1 MKNIQMVDLQ
11 TQYHRLK
18 TDIDAAMQKVIESS
32 AFINGPAVKEF
43 QANLAEYLNV
53 KHVITCGNG
62 TDALQ
67 AALVALDLQPGDE
80 VITTAFTFIAT
91 VEVIG
96 LLKLNPV
103 LVDVDLS
110 TYTIIPEQVEAAIT
124 PKTKAII
131 PVHLFG
137 QGADMNR
144 LTKIAEKHN
153 LYLIEDAAQCLGA
166 DYKTGD
172 TEKKLGTIGN
182 IGCTSFFPSKNLGCF
197 GDGGACITNDDK
209 LAEKLRMFVNHGAK
223 KKYYHKTIGVN
234 SRLDTLQAAILNVKL
249 PHLDDF
255 NRSRQEVTDF
265 YDNAFK
271 NINSINIPGR
281 NPESKHVFH
290 QYVLRVKNG
299 QRDELKE
306 WLQTKGIP
314 SMVYYPVPLHKQ
326 EAFSKWITE
335 DFTLP
340 NSEQLSLEVL
350 ALPIHTEMTTEQLE
364 YITEG
369 VLSFFKQNKKPRF
382 I

>member
-1 MKNIQMVDLQ
+1 MNNIQMVDLQ

-18 TDIDAAMQKVIESS
+18 TEIDSAMQEVIESS

-43 QANLAEYLNV
+43 QAGMAEYLSA

-96 LLKLNPV
+96 LLNLKPV
-103 LVDVDLS
+103 LVDVDLD

-124 PKTKAII
+124 SKTKAII

-144 LTKIAEKHN
+144 LKEIAQKYN
-153 LYLIEDAAQCLGA
+153 LFLVEDAAQCLGA
-166 DYKTGD
+166 GFETNNG
-172 TEKKLGTIGN
+172 EQKLGTIGD

-209 LAEKLRMFVNHGAK
+209 LAEKLRMFNNHGAK
-223 KKYYHKTIGVN
+223 KKYYHETIGVN

-255 NRSRQEVTDF
+255 NRRRQGVASF
-265 YDNAFK
+265 YDSVFSDIDDIAL
-271 NINSINIPGR
+271 PTR
-281 NPESKHVFH
+281 NPASEHVFH
-290 QYVLRVKNG
+290 QYVLRVTNG
-299 QRDELKE
+299 KRDELKE
-306 WLQTKGIP
+306 WLQQKGIS
-314 SMVYYPVPLHKQ
+314 SMVYYPVALHKQ
-326 EAFSKWITE
+326 EAFSKWIT
-335 DFTLP
+335 DDLALP
-340 NSEQLSLEVL
+340 NSEQLTREVL
-350 ALPIHTEMTTEQLE
+350 ALPIHTEMTKKQIE
-364 YITEG
+364 IIKDG
-369 VLSFFKQNKKPRF
+369 VLSFFNQS
-382 I
+382 

>member
-18 TDIDAAMQKVIESS
+18 PEIDAAMQEVIESS

-43 QANLAEYLNV
+43 QAGMAEYLSA

-96 LLKLNPV
+96 LLNLKPI

-144 LTKIAEKHN
+144 LKEIVQKHN
-153 LYLIEDAAQCLGA
+153 IFLVEDAAQCLGA
-166 DYKTGD
+166 GYETNNG
-172 TEKKLGTIGN
+172 EQKLGTIGD

-197 GDGGACITNDDK
+197 GDGGACITNNDK

-223 KKYYHKTIGVN
+223 KKYYHETIGVN

-255 NRSRQEVTDF
+255 NRRRQGVASF
-265 YDNAFK
+265 YDSVFSDIDDIAL
-271 NINSINIPGR
+271 PAR
-281 NPESKHVFH
+281 NPASEHVFH
-290 QYVLRVKNG
+290 QYVLRIKNG
-299 QRDELKE
+299 KRDKLKE
-306 WLQTKGIP
+306 WLYQKGVS
-314 SMVYYPVPLHKQ
+314 SMVYYPVALHKQ
-326 EAFSKWITE
+326 EAFSRWIT
-335 DFTLP
+335 DDLSLP
-340 NSEQLSLEVL
+340 NSEQLTREVL
-350 ALPIHTEMTTEQLE
+350 ALPIHTEMTKKQIE
-364 YITEG
+364 IIKDG
-369 VLSFFKQNKKPRF
+369 VLSFFNQS
-382 I
+382 

>member
-1 MKNIQMVDLQ
+1 MNKIQMVDLQ
-11 TQYHRLK
+11 TQYYRLK
-18 TDIDAAMQKVIESS
+18 QEIDTAMQEVIESS

-43 QANLAEYLNV
+43 QAGLAEYLNA

-96 LLKLNPV
+96 LMNLTPV
-103 LVDVDLS
+103 LVDVDPH

-124 PKTKAII
+124 PRTKAII

-137 QGADMNR
+137 QGADMVR
-144 LTKIAEKHN
+144 LKEIARKHN

-166 DYKTGD
+166 DYT
-172 TEKKLGTIGN
+172 TEQGQQKLGTMGD

-209 LAEKLRMFVNHGAK
+209 IAEKLRMFVNHGAK
-223 KKYYHKTIGVN
+223 IKYYHETIGVN

-249 PHLDDF
+249 PYLDDF
-255 NRSRQEVTDF
+255 NKRRQKVAAF

-271 NINSINIPGR
+271 DIAEIDIPGR
-281 NPESKHVFH
+281 NTRSEHVFH

-299 QRDELKE
+299 KRDELKE
-306 WLQTKGIP
+306 WLKQKDIP
-314 SMVYYPVPLHKQ
+314 AMVYYPVALHKQ
-326 EAFSKWITE
+326 KAFEKWMNN
-335 DFTLP
+335 DVSLP
-340 NSEQLSLEVL
+340 NSEKLTEEVL
-350 ALPIHTEMTTEQLE
+350 ALPVHTEMTTEQLE
-364 YITEG
+364 HIKNG
-369 VLSFFKQNKKPRF
+369 ILSFFK
-382 I
+382 

>member
-1 MKNIQMVDLQ
+1 MNKIQMVDLQ

-18 TDIDAAMQKVIESS
+18 PEVDAAMQEVIESS

-43 QANLAEYLNV
+43 QAGMAEYLNA

-96 LLKLNPV
+96 LLNLKPV

-144 LTKIAEKHN
+144 LKSIARKHK
-153 LYLIEDAAQCLGA
+153 LFLVEDAAQCLGA
-166 DYKTGD
+166 DYKTD
-172 TEKKLGTIGN
+172 DDMRKLGTIGD

-197 GDGGACITNDDK
+197 GDGGACITNDNK

-223 KKYYHKTIGVN
+223 IKYYHDTIGVN

-255 NRSRQEVTDF
+255 NKRRQEVAGF
-265 YDNAFK
+265 YDSAFK
-271 NINSINIPGR
+271 DVAGIALPGR
-281 NPESKHVFH
+281 NPESEHVFH
-290 QYVLRVKNG
+290 QYVLRIKNG
-299 QRDELKE
+299 KRDELKE
-306 WLQTKGIP
+306 WLNNLGIQ
-314 SMVYYPVPLHKQ
+314 SMVYYPVALHKQ
-326 EAFSKWITE
+326 GAFSKWITN
-335 DFTLP
+335 DLSLP
-340 NSEQLSLEVL
+340 NSEQLTREVL
-350 ALPIHTEMTTEQLE
+350 ALPVHTEMTTEQLE
-364 YITEG
+364 SIKEG
-369 VLSFFKQNKKPRF
+369 VLSFFNRD
-382 I
+382 

>member
-1 MKNIQMVDLQ
+1 MSSELKIQMVDLQ

-18 TDIDAAMQKVIESS
+18 PEIDAAMQEVIESS
-32 AFINGPAVKEF
+32 AFINGPAVKKF
-43 QANLAEYLNV
+43 QAGLGEYLNA

-67 AALVALDLQPGDE
+67 AALVALDLQSGDE

-96 LLKLNPV
+96 LMKLTPV
-103 LVDVDLS
+103 LVDVDPH

-124 PKTKAII
+124 DRTKAII

-137 QGADMNR
+137 QGADMIK
-144 LTKIAEKHN
+144 LKEIARKHD

-166 DYKTGD
+166 DYT
-172 TEKKLGTIGN
+172 TEQGQQKLGTIGN

-223 KKYYHKTIGVN
+223 IKYYHETIGVN
-234 SRLDTLQAAILNVKL
+234 SRLDTLQSAILNVKL
-249 PHLDDF
+249 PHLNDF
-255 NRSRQEVTDF
+255 NKRRQAAASF

-271 NINSINIPGR
+271 DIDGIDIPGR
-281 NPESKHVFH
+281 NPGSEHVFH

-299 QRDELKE
+299 KRDELKE
-306 WLQTKGIP
+306 WLKQRGIP
-314 SMVYYPVPLHKQ
+314 AMVYYPVALHKQ
-326 EAFSKWITE
+326 KAFEKWMTN
-335 DFTLP
+335 DVSLP
-340 NSEQLSLEVL
+340 NSEMLTEEVL
-350 ALPIHTEMTTEQLE
+350 ALPIHTEMTKEQLE
-364 YITEG
+364 HIKNG
-369 VLSFFKQNKKPRF
+369 VLSFFE
-382 I
+382 

>member
-1 MKNIQMVDLQ
+1 MNNIQMVDLQ

-18 TDIDAAMQKVIESS
+18 PEIDVAMQEVIESS

-43 QANLAEYLNV
+43 QAGIAEYLNA

-96 LLKLNPV
+96 LLNLKPV
-103 LVDVDLS
+103 LVDVDLD

-144 LTKIAEKHN
+144 LKEIAQEQN
-153 LYLIEDAAQCLGA
+153 LFLVEDAAQCLGA
-166 DYKTGD
+166 GFETNNG
-172 TEKKLGTIGN
+172 EQKLGTIGD

-209 LAEKLRMFVNHGAK
+209 LAEKLRMFNNHGAK
-223 KKYYHKTIGVN
+223 KKYYHETIGVN

-255 NRSRQEVTDF
+255 NRRRQESTSG
-265 YDNAFK
+265 N
-271 NINSINIPGR
+271 R
-281 NPESKHVFH
+281 
-290 QYVLRVKNG
+290 
-299 QRDELKE
+299 
-306 WLQTKGIP
+306 
-314 SMVYYPVPLHKQ
+314 
-326 EAFSKWITE
+326 
-335 DFTLP
+335 
-340 NSEQLSLEVL
+340 
-350 ALPIHTEMTTEQLE
+350 
-364 YITEG
+364 YID
-369 VLSFFKQNKKPRF
+369 S
-382 I
+382 

>member
-1 MKNIQMVDLQ
+1 MNKIQMVDLQ

-18 TDIDAAMQKVIESS
+18 PEIDAAMQEVIESS
-32 AFINGPAVKEF
+32 AFINGPAVKKF
-43 QANLAEYLNV
+43 QAGMAEYLNA

-67 AALVALDLQPGDE
+67 AALVVLDLQPGDE

-96 LLKLNPV
+96 LLNLKPV

-137 QGADMNR
+137 QGADMKKLR
-144 LTKIAEKHN
+144 EIARKHN
-153 LYLIEDAAQCLGA
+153 LFLVEDAAQCLGA
-166 DYKTGD
+166 DYKTEDGE
-172 TEKKLGTIGN
+172 TKLGTMGN

-223 KKYYHKTIGVN
+223 IKYYHETIGVN

-255 NRSRQEVTDF
+255 NKRRQEVAGF
-265 YDNAFK
+265 YDDVFK
-271 NINSINIPGR
+271 DVDGIAVPGR
-281 NPESKHVFH
+281 NRESEHVFH
-290 QYVLRVKNG
+290 QYVLRITNG
-299 QRDELKE
+299 KRDELKE
-306 WLQTKGIP
+306 WLNEKGIQ
-314 SMVYYPVPLHKQ
+314 SMVYYPVALHKQ
-326 EAFSKWITE
+326 GAFSEWIT
-335 DFTLP
+335 DDLSLP
-340 NSEQLSLEVL
+340 NSEQLTREVL
-350 ALPIHTEMTTEQLE
+350 ALPVHTEMTTEQLE
-364 YITEG
+364 RIKEG
-369 VLSFFKQNKKPRF
+369 VLSFFR
-382 I
+382 